1 MMRTAAEPPVYWLL
15 HDVLRI
21 KKGTYLSNYGKVFG
35 AFFVVYALHGYGL
48 DIAGSS
54 HVVDWNYFMSQAL
67 AIWAEETV
75 LKLATILGIRQ
86 ILEDELARVVGYLW
100 TGAFTVYSFMLWVDW
115 AAAAGSW
122 TEYPLGASMVSVFL
136 DKFGDRIG

>member
-1 MMRTAAEPPVYWLL
+1 MLNRGGAG
-15 HDVLRI
+15 DV
-21 KKGTYLSNYGKVFG
+21 
-35 AFFVVYALHGYGL
+35 L

-75 LKLATILGIRQ
+75 LKLPTILRIRQ
-86 ILEDELARVVGYLW
+86 ILGDGLARVVGYLW
-100 TGAFTVYSFMLWVDW
+100 TGAFTLYSFKLWVDW

-122 TEYPLGASMVSVFL
+122 TEGPLGASVASVF
-136 DKFGDRIG
+136 FGQIQ